1 MKPSAHF
8 LFENQLDSVQ
18 PQLEAAEWGG
28 GGSSHYNLSKA
39 AIRRKAKIGV
49 QGFRRTH
56 VSLEAVTALLLSKGF
71 ADPSKVEV
79 LTSSLARL
87 TKDIEQVS

>member
-18 PQLEAAEWGG
+18 PQLEAAGG
-28 GGSSHYNLSKA
+28 GGGGSHYNLSKA